1 MPLPP
6 VGSLLFTQTPGTEKL
21 LEVAL
26 GGKRGFAVLKTKPLI
41 FVARSLGISCCHSH
55 RELPGEGG
63 QCELPCIEHQ
73 VHQALIQVLDCGG
86 HVQGNSP
93 PPSLGLHHEKESI
106 QGGPRLKFVSKNYP
120 MP

>member
-55 RELPGEGG
+55 RELPGEGVSVNFPV
-63 QCELPCIEHQ
+63 LNTRCIKP
-73 VHQALIQVLDCGG
+73 LIQVLDCGG